1 MTAREQCCLPGSTSL
16 GTLGRMPEAR
26 SLTVV
31 LPCYNEEANIRSTI
45 DDVLA
50 WFDAAG
56 VPGTVVVVDD
66 GSRDTSRDIVRQL
79 ASADS
84 RVRLVPHDVN
94 QGYGAAVRTGC
105 DAAQTDLIAFM
116 DSDGQFHAEDIGAL
130 LERMHSVDVVTGIR
144 VRRADPWRRKLNAR
158 LYGALVR
165 FRLGVRVRD
174 INCGLK
180 MFTREAWKVGRPT
193 IATGALING
202 EMFYR
207 WRRAGIRWDEVPVP
221 HYPRRAGQQTGAKLS
236 VILRMFTELNQLKRA
251 LP

>member
-1 MTAREQCCLPGSTSL
+1 MS
-16 GTLGRMPEAR
+16 EAR

-31 LPCYNEEANIRSTI
+31 LPCYNEEANIRSTVA
-45 DDVLA
+45 DVLA

-56 VPGTVVVVDD
+56 IVGTVVVVDD
-66 GSRDTSRDIVRQL
+66 GSKDASRTIVDEL
-79 ASADS
+79 AADDH
-84 RVRLVPHDVN
+84 RVRLIRHEVN

-105 DAAQTDLIAFM
+105 DAAETDLIAFM

-130 LERMHSVDVVTGIR
+130 LAHMKDADVVTGIR

-180 MFTREAWKVGRPT
+180 MFTRQAWSIGRPT

-207 WRRAGIRWDEVPVP
+207 WRRAGVHWGEVPVP

-236 VILRMFTELNQLKRA
+236 VILRMFTELSELKRA
-251 LP
+251 LPEASTR